1 VVYII
6 CTLENIFYYFWKEL
20 NFNNSIMGF
29 FSDFKA
35 FLMKGEIV
43 NLATAVIVG
52 GAFGKIVTS
61 FTNDVLMPPIGIVL
75 GKVDFK
81 NLKVVLQDAVPAVV
95 ENGIE
100 KTPSVAEV
108 AINYGAF
115 IQTVFDFVIIGFCI
129 FLVLKTYEKSQNNI
143 KKEAEPSPITGPT
156 QEQLLTEI
164 RDLLKQK

>member
-1 VVYII
+1 
-6 CTLENIFYYFWKEL
+6 
-20 NFNNSIMGF
+20 MGF

-61 FTNDVLMPPIGIVL
+61 FTNDVLMPPIGLLL

-81 NLKVVLQDAVPAVV
+81 NLKVVLQDGIPAVMENGAEKVPA
-95 ENGIE
+95 
-100 KTPSVAEV
+100 VAEV

-115 IQTVFDFVIIGFCI
+115 IQTILDFVIIGFCI
-129 FLVLKTYEKSQNNI
+129 FMVLKAYEKSK
-143 KKEAEPSPITGPT
+143 KKEEAAPVAPAGPT
-156 QEQLLTEI
+156 QEELLTQI
-164 RDLLKQK
+164 RDLLKK

>member
-1 VVYII
+1 
-6 CTLENIFYYFWKEL
+6 
-20 NFNNSIMGF
+20 MGF
-29 FSDFKA
+29 FTDFKA

-61 FTNDVLMPPIGIVL
+61 FTNDVLMPPIGLLL

-81 NLKVVLQDAVPAVV
+81 NLKLVLQDCVPAVT
-95 ENGIE
+95 ENGVQ
-100 KTPSVAEV
+100 KTPAIAEV
-108 AINYGAF
+108 TLNYGAF

-129 FLVLKTYEKSQNNI
+129 FIVLKAYEKAQQKII
-143 KKEAEPSPITGPT
+143 KNEVPKETSGPT

-164 RDLLKQK
+164 RDLLKNK

>member
-1 VVYII
+1 
-6 CTLENIFYYFWKEL
+6 
-20 NFNNSIMGF
+20 MGF
-29 FSDFKA
+29 FTDFKA

-61 FTNDVLMPPIGIVL
+61 FTNDVLMPPIGLLL

-81 NLKVVLQDAVPAVV
+81 NLKLVLQEGVHAVMKDGVQKSPA
-95 ENGIE
+95 I
-100 KTPSVAEV
+100 AEV
-108 AINYGAF
+108 TLNYGAF

-129 FLVLKTYEKSQNNI
+129 FIVLKAYEKAQQKI
-143 KKEAEPSPITGPT
+143 KKDKEPIHEAGPT

-164 RDLLKQK
+164 RDLLKKK